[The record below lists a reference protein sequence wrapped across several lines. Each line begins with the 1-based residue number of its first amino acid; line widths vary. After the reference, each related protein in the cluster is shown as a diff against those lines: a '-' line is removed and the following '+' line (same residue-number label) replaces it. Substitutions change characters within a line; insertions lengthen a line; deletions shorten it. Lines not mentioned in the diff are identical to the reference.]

1 MEINLDQEILHK
13 LFLRY
18 NGHTPTHSRFRYG
31 KVDMT
36 REQDLNGI
44 GKHWKVPAGI
54 TVDPLQYVNSY
65 IWYNKKSNIPYETEC
80 YKNNTITYLW
90 DKQQS
95 LVEKALE
102 KTSELIQNLN

>member
-1 MEINLDQEILHK
+1 MATILEQKLIPGLVFSELLGNDSRSVKVEINLDQEILHK

-65 IWYNKKSNIPYETEC
+65 IWYNKKSNIPYE
-80 YKNNTITYLW
+80 N
-90 DKQQS
+90 
-95 LVEKALE
+95 
-102 KTSELIQNLN
+102 